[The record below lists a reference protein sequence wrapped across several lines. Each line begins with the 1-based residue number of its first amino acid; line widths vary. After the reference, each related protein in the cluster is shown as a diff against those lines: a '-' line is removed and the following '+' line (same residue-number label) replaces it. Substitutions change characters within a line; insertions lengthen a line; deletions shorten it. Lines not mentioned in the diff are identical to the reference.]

1 MIGGSE
7 STISKQSVMEPKP
20 SVIERITGRN
30 FASMIDN
37 GICTP
42 FAYTVDDGNA
52 HSHTHCYLDGLL
64 SVDWDV
70 DARSEVRGGYTHAV
84 ETAQLCCYVCQG
96 PIPAVHR
103 TDCHGCMRMWG
114 TILRKRVAERTQT
127 ESWTGPLA
135 GSTRRDY
142 LDAAGD
148 DVRTILRFGAKLKKN
163 GVPAENLRMLICF
176 NG

>member
-1 MIGGSE
+1 
-7 STISKQSVMEPKP
+7 
-20 SVIERITGRN
+20 
-30 FASMIDN
+30 
-37 GICTP
+37 
-42 FAYTVDDGNA
+42 
-52 HSHTHCYLDGLL
+52 
-64 SVDWDV
+64 
-70 DARSEVRGGYTHAV
+70 
-84 ETAQLCCYVCQG
+84 
-96 PIPAVHR
+96 
-103 TDCHGCMRMWG
+103 MRMWG

-176 NG
+176 DN